1 MPDIPMQPRPTGKT
15 LGPVLPSGVERRAEW
30 LMVSSRF
37 VILVLDRLR
46 TMRQRPPMGRTGLSS
61 GRDAERSSPSGP
73 HRRPA
78 LQRDAMR
85 PDARGPPRG
94 QHRPAWPL
102 TPTLTCPL
110 PKRRWIRVRVAHR
123 RARCGP
129 WFEVIRSWRLRD
141 GTLST
146 HPPPSTLGLL
156 PLVFLGGVAALCWE
170 VLWQLEAS
178 LAMGVS
184 AKGTALT
191 LVATMGGMSL
201 GAALA
206 GRALRTRRIRR
217 PLRLYGTLELV
228 VGLSGVVLLL
238 PSFRALERVS
248 DALYASHPGLTGAVH
263 FVGIV
268 LLLGPPTLAM
278 GASIP
283 VFGLMTRGSA
293 LSVASLYAANTA
305 GAALG
310 VLLLSFLFLPHLGVE
325 LAAIA
330 IACLNLSVAAVC
342 WVSRSEAPP
351 WAAAADPTESAGGK
365 VGWPAGAVVF
375 VSGFVSLGLEVAWF
389 RALRAAFLNTT
400 QAFAIMLV
408 SVLLPLAGGAA
419 LASRLVRRRIP
430 LGAPLAA
437 GGAAILLAT
446 PVVERFDRLADLL
459 ALDFW
464 STIALW
470 LGAALA
476 VIGPPMVL
484 LGACLPWVL

>member
-1 MPDIPMQPRPTGKT
+1 
-15 LGPVLPSGVERRAEW
+15 
-30 LMVSSRF
+30 
-37 VILVLDRLR
+37 
-46 TMRQRPPMGRTGLSS
+46 MRQRPPMGRTGLSS

-351 WAAAADPTESAGGK
+351 VGRGGRPHRIGGRKGRVARGRRRLRVGLRLAGPRGGLVSRPAGRFPQHHAGVRDHARLRVASPRRGSGSGEPPRATADPARGPSGRGRRRH
-365 VGWPAGAVVF
+365 PARHARG
-375 VSGFVSLGLEVAWF
+375 
-389 RALRAAFLNTT
+389 RALR
-400 QAFAIMLV
+400 
-408 SVLLPLAGGAA
+408 PAGGPSGARLLVDDRA
-419 LASRLVRRRIP
+419 VAWRRARGDRPSDGASRCMP
-430 LGAPLAA
+430 AP
-437 GGAAILLAT
+437 G
-446 PVVERFDRLADLL
+446 
-459 ALDFW
+459 
-464 STIALW
+464 
-470 LGAALA
+470 
-476 VIGPPMVL
+476 
-484 LGACLPWVL
+484 C